1 MNEAKLFGRL
11 GKDPEIKAIPNGTM
25 VCNFSIATSEKWKDK
40 AGTKQEKATWHN
52 IVVWG
57 KSGEAAHTIL
67 KKGSLVLISGKIEN
81 RSYDKDGE
89 KRFISEVVVNS
100 PRGFWQ
106 IASGGRE
113 RGGAAPS
120 FENPK
125 GTGEPP
131 PEKDYGDGMPF

>member
-11 GKDPEIKAIPNGTM
+11 GRDPELKYITSGTA

-52 IVVWG
+52 IVIWG
-57 KSGEAAHTIL
+57 KSGEAAQTIL

-100 PRGFWQ
+100 PKGFWQ
-106 IASGGRE
+106 IASGGRDKGE
-113 RGGAAPS
+113 APPS

-131 PEKDYGDGMPF
+131 PPADDDDLPF